1 MISPQFWLEVLAIN
15 RAIASAEDYEEV
27 LRQVVDRTAAFTGA
41 AACLLLLSQGD
52 GLARVVRSVGID
64 PAKAAQLAV
73 PLTERI
79 QAELYRL
86 LGLPA
91 SHRFAGVPVIG
102 NEGLMGILAVCW
114 EDPHAERATDV
125 DLISAFADQAAI
137 ALDNIK
143 RVRRLQASAEALQAS
158 EARLAGIISTAAD
171 AIISVDEA
179 QRILLYNEGAH
190 TIFGWSKEE
199 VLGKPLELLIPE
211 RFAGSHAQHVGSFA
225 AGPKTARK
233 MGAQSRTLIGLRK
246 SGEEFPVDVAIS
258 KLNVGGAWQFTAVLR
273 DITERSRAEQAL
285 RSSEANLAEA
295 NRKKDQFLAVLS
307 HELRTPLAAIAGW
320 ASVMKKSA
328 SLEEVQRAAGAIE
341 RNALVQSRMVDD
353 LLDLSGIAQGNLK
366 LDLEVLD
373 LSVCVRAALETTSQD
388 MQSKAIHVDFVDA
401 GEPLFVEGDSGRLQQ
416 VFRNILS
423 NAAKFTP
430 AGGSV
435 RVSLGRDGGHAAIAF
450 ADTGKGIAPEFL
462 PFVFDIFRQQ
472 EQGTSRVHEGLGIG
486 LSLVKKLTE
495 RHQGTVSVASAGAG
509 LGTEVTVR
517 LPLAAKISA
526 LDEAAKPSAE
536 ALAGLSVLVVEDMQ
550 EAREALQAL
559 LRLLGARV
567 SVACDGREALDMILR
582 GASPDVVLCDL
593 LMPRMDGFDFI
604 RELDCAPSRA
614 HPPVIAV
621 SGLATEASRRRTL
634 DAGFEGHL
642 KKPYNEGE
650 LVAAVSAVLSHR
662 RELHP

>member
-1 MISPQFWLEVLAIN
+1 MIPRQFWLEVLAIN

-41 AACLLLLSQGD
+41 GTCLLLLSQGD

-79 QAELYRL
+79 QAELYRQ
-86 LGLPA
+86 LGLPE
-91 SHRFAGVPVIG
+91 SDTFAGVPVIG
-102 NEGLMGILAVCW
+102 TEGLMGILAVCW

-125 DLISAFADQAAI
+125 ELISAFADQAAI
-137 ALDNIK
+137 ALANIE

-179 QRILLYNEGAH
+179 QRILLYNEGAQ
-190 TIFGWSKEE
+190 TVFGWSKEE

-211 RFAGSHAQHVGSFA
+211 RFPGTHAQHVGSFA

-233 MGAQSRTLIGLRK
+233 MGAASRILFGLRK

-320 ASVMKKSA
+320 ASVLKKSVN
-328 SLEEVQRAAGAIE
+328 LEQMHRAAGAIE
-341 RNALVQSRMVDD
+341 RNAFVQSRMVDD
-353 LLDLSGIAQGNLK
+353 LLDLSGIAQGIVT
-366 LDLEVLD
+366 LDLEVIELAA
-373 LSVCVRAALETTSQD
+373 CIRAALETTAQGIEG
-388 MQSKAIHVDFVDA
+388 KAIHVDFVDTGA
-401 GEPLFVEGDSGRLQQ
+401 PLFVEGDSGRLQQ

-430 AGGSV
+430 AGGSI
-435 RVSLGRDGGHAAIAF
+435 RVSLRRDAGHALVGV
-450 ADTGKGIAPEFL
+450 ADTGEGIAPEFL
-462 PFVFDIFRQQ
+462 PFAFDIFRQQ
-472 EQGTSRVHEGLGIG
+472 EQGANRAHEGLGIG

-495 RHQGTVSVASAGAG
+495 LHKGTVSVASAGAG

-517 LPLAAKISA
+517 LPLAAEIPS
-526 LDEAAKPSAE
+526 LDEAAKPSAK

-559 LRLLGARV
+559 LKLLGARV
-567 SVACDGREALDMILR
+567 SVACDGREALDMMLR

-593 LMPRMDGFDFI
+593 LMPRMDGFEFI
-604 RELDCAPSRA
+604 RELDRAPSPA

-621 SGLATEASRRRTL
+621 SGVATEASRERTL
-634 DAGFEGHL
+634 GVGFAGHL
-642 KKPYNEGE
+642 KKPYNEAK
-650 LVAAVSAVLSHR
+650 LVAAVSAVLAHR
-662 RELHP
+662 RELH